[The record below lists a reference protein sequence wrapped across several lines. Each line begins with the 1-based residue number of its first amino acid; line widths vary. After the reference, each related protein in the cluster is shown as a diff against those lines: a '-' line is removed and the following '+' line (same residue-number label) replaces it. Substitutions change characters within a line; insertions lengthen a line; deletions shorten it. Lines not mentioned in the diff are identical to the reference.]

1 VASQAEICRIAGWP
15 SESYF
20 EIMNA
25 NSTFSIGKDHIV
37 CEDYALAYSGPA
49 ITYAI
54 VSDGCSASPEVDFG
68 ARCLAMSAKREL
80 RLNNDLLAFSGK
92 KAIANAQRVIDVF
105 PYLSP
110 QFLDATLLVAAV
122 NGNHLLVEMYGDGV
136 MVHRKKSG
144 ITAVHIQ
151 LSSGAPDYLSYHLDP
166 IRKQAYDKIEDNE
179 KVVTFFTDG
188 KLGDG
193 NRKGDWGPFDPFIYD
208 TTVEVGDVIAV
219 ISDGIN
225 SFRRMNND
233 PIPWQ
238 DLIEEFTGYKT
249 FEGEFVLRRIAAF
262 KRKCLKEGITHS
274 DDISVGAIVI

>member
-1 VASQAEICRIAGWP
+1 
-15 SESYF
+15 
-20 EIMNA
+20 MNS
-25 NSTFSIGKDHIV
+25 NSTFQIGKDHIV
-37 CEDYALAYSGPA
+37 CEDYALAYTGPN
-49 ITYAI
+49 ISYAI

-80 RLNNDLLAFSGK
+80 RLNPDLHAFDGR

-122 NGNHLLVEMYGDGV
+122 NPLAKNHTMVYMYGDGV
-136 MVHRKKSG
+136 MVHRRKTG
-144 ITAVHIQ
+144 VVAVHLQ

-166 IRKQAYDKIEDNE
+166 MRRQGYDKLEDNIKQVTILTE
-179 KVVTFFTDG
+179 KGELSTSRT
-188 KLGDG
+188 GDY
-193 NRKGDWGPFDPFIYD
+193 GPFDPFLWD
-208 TTVEVGDVIAV
+208 TNAEAGDVIAV

-225 SFRRMNND
+225 SFRKMNND
-233 PIPWQ
+233 PIPWNE
-238 DLIEEFTGYKT
+238 LIDEFTAYKT

-274 DDISVGAIVI
+274 DDISVASIVI

>member
-1 VASQAEICRIAGWP
+1 
-15 SESYF
+15 
-20 EIMNA
+20 MNA
-25 NSTFSIGKDHIV
+25 NSTFSIGKDHTV
-37 CEDYALAYSGPA
+37 CEDYALAYTGPT

-80 RLNNDLLAFSGK
+80 RLNNDLLSFSGK
-92 KAIANAQRVIDVF
+92 KAVTNAQRVIDVF

-122 NGNHLLVEMYGDGV
+122 NNKHLLVEMYGDGV
-136 MVHRKKSG
+136 MVHRKKSS
-144 ITAVHIQ
+144 TVSVHIQ

-166 IRKQAYDKIEDNE
+166 LRKQAYLSLEDNKKE
-179 KVVTFFTDG
+179 IIIRENG
-188 KLGDG
+188 KESIRDDYAPL
-193 NRKGDWGPFDPFIYD
+193 DPFIYD
-208 TTVEVGDVIAV
+208 ATVEEGDVIAV

-225 SFRRMNND
+225 SFRKMNND
-233 PIPWQ
+233 PILWT

-262 KRKCLKEGITHS
+262 KRKCLKEGVTHS
-274 DDISVGAIVI
+274 DDISVAAIVI

>member
-1 VASQAEICRIAGWP
+1 
-15 SESYF
+15 
-20 EIMNA
+20 MNSNA
-25 NSTFSIGKDHIV
+25 TFQIGKDHIV
-37 CEDYALAYSGPA
+37 CEDYALASASPTL
-49 ITYAI
+49 TYAI

-80 RLNNDLLAFSGK
+80 RLSNSALDFDGK
-92 KAIANAQRVIDVF
+92 KAVANAQRVIEVF

-122 NGNHLLVEMYGDGV
+122 NNATKSVSVYMYGDGV
-136 MVHRKKSG
+136 MVHRKKDG
-144 ITAVHIQ
+144 IVGVHVQ

-166 IRKQAYDKIEDNE
+166 MRKQAYDKIEGNE
-179 KVVTFFTDG
+179 KNVTFFTDG

-193 NRKGDWGPFDPFIYD
+193 NRKGDWGPFDPFIYHTD
-208 TTVEVGDVIAV
+208 MKEGEVIAV

-225 SFRRMNND
+225 SFRKMNND
-233 PIPWQ
+233 PIPWT
-238 DLIEEFTGYKT
+238 DLIDEFTGYKT

-274 DDISVGAIVI
+274 DDISVAAIVV

>member
-1 VASQAEICRIAGWP
+1 
-15 SESYF
+15 
-20 EIMNA
+20 MNA
-25 NSTFSIGKDHIV
+25 NSAFQIGKDHLV
-37 CEDYALAYSGPA
+37 CEDYALAYAGPA

-136 MVHRKKSG
+136 MVHRKKDG
-144 ITAVHIQ
+144 VMAVHVQ

-166 IRKQAYDKIEDNE
+166 VRKQAYDKIEDNK
-179 KVVTFFTDG
+179 KVDTILSEG
-188 KLGDG
+188 KLDTSRTGDY
-193 NRKGDWGPFDPFIYD
+193 DPFDPFIYD
-208 TTVEVGDVIAV
+208 TNVAEGDVIAV

-225 SFRRMNND
+225 SFRKMNND
-233 PIPWQ
+233 PIPWN
-238 DLIEEFTGYKT
+238 DLIDEFTAYKT

-262 KRKCLKEGITHS
+262 KRKCLKEGVTHS
-274 DDISVGAIVI
+274 DDISVAAIVV

>member
-1 VASQAEICRIAGWP
+1 
-15 SESYF
+15 
-20 EIMNA
+20 MNA

-37 CEDYALAYSGPA
+37 CEDYALAYTGPS

-80 RLNNDLLAFSGK
+80 RLNPDLLSFDGK
-92 KAIANAQRVIDVF
+92 KAITNAQRVIDVF

-122 NGNHLLVEMYGDGV
+122 NGKHLLVEMYGDGV
-136 MVHRKKSG
+136 MVHRKKDS
-144 ITAVHIQ
+144 IVSVHVQ

-166 IRKQAYDKIEDNE
+166 IRKQAYLAIEDN
-179 KVVTFFTDG
+179 KKIVTILSAG
-188 KLGDG
+188 KLDTSRTGDYA
-193 NRKGDWGPFDPFIYD
+193 PLDPFIYD
-208 TTVEVGDVIAV
+208 TTVEEGDVIAV

-225 SFRRMNND
+225 SFRKMNND
-233 PIPWQ
+233 PILWT

-262 KRKCLKEGITHS
+262 KRKCLKEGVTHS
-274 DDISVGAIVI
+274 DDISVAAIII